1 MQAVSNT
8 LLSENFLPFW
18 VFLLMLC
25 IERFLQWPEKYHPL
39 SFIRL
44 LAKGMHTKVL
54 HPQQNS
60 PQQQKI
66 AGALAGFILLLPM
79 IAIFAVVKYFS
90 EFPIFFDG
98 LMLLIALRFQD
109 IPKHTRRI
117 SVALSQ
123 QKKILARQSLSHLVL
138 RETEKMSPLGM
149 VKANIESLLLRFSYQ
164 FCSVLFWYVI
174 AGGMGAL
181 IYRLTYELSLCWN
194 TKLVRFTHFGSP
206 IRFLV
211 NILQWIPSKIATLS
225 IVLAVNTSRGIA
237 AVFQRIS
244 YQSNHLFVL
253 NVCGASLNIELGG
266 PAYYD
271 HKKVRV
277 IKCGGTKPAILRDN
291 SKVLGAINRA
301 IWIILVAYFVL
312 STIAFILFR

>member
-1 MQAVSNT
+1 MQAISNT
-8 LLSENFLPFW
+8 LLSDYSLPFW
-18 VFLLMLC
+18 VFVLIVS

-39 SFIRL
+39 SFVKL
-44 LAKGMHTKVL
+44 LAKGIHIKVL
-54 HPQQNS
+54 HPQQTS
-60 PQQQKI
+60 SQQQKI
-66 AGALAGFILLLPM
+66 AGVLAAITVLLPLS
-79 IAIFAVVKYFS
+79 IILAVIKYFS
-90 EFPIFFDG
+90 EFPIFFNG
-98 LMLLIALRFQD
+98 LMLLVALRFQD
-109 IPKHTRRI
+109 IPKLTHRI
-117 SVALSQ
+117 SNALSKQ
-123 QKKILARQSLSHLVL
+123 QKMLARQSLSQIVL

-181 IYRLTYELSLCWN
+181 IYRLTYELSLCWT